1 MQPDGSVQDNT
12 YTLTPSINRL
22 MSEGIKL
29 TAYHTYK
36 VCAPSRAAIL
46 TGRYPWGVGYYDMK
60 GPEAIPLGFKLVAN
74 LLADAGYETHAIV
87 RHASSRQRAL
97 PEPGW
102 LHSACPPSPPNG

>member
-1 MQPDGSVQDNT
+1 MDADGSVQDNV

-36 VCAPSRAAIL
+36 VCAPSRAAIM
-46 TGRYPWGVGYYDMK
+46 TGRYPWGIGYYDMK
-60 GPEAIPLGFKLVAN
+60 GPEAIPLEFKLVAN

-87 RHASSRQRAL
+87 RRSSLASRAL
-97 PEPGW
+97 PRAWLCPLPG
-102 LHSACPPSPPNG
+102 PR